1 MARLTLSSLCSPGK
15 PWLCDLPDST
25 SQAAGWL
32 GFCGSFLKEV
42 FQPQKENKFRF
53 ERQREITS
61 ALGDQHPTQAYQL
74 YPGYG

>member
-1 MARLTLSSLCSPGK
+1 MARLILSSLCSLGK
-15 PWLCDLPDST
+15 PWLWDST